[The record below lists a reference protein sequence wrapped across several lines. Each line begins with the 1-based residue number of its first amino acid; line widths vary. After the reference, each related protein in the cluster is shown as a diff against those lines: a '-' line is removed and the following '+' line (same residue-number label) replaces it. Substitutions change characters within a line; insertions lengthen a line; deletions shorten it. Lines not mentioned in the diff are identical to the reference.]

1 MKIGAP
7 LIIGIVIAVW
17 LFFKATKF
25 FIRVVLYLLALGLI
39 YYLIRMFMPELF
51 SNAIKF
57 IVTLLTPQFK
67 DALT

>member
-1 MKIGAP
+1 MKLSAP
-7 LIIGIVIAVW
+7 LIIGIAIAVW

-25 FIRVVLYLLALGLI
+25 FIRVVLYLIALGLI
-39 YYLIRMFMPELF
+39 YYLVRMFMPDLF